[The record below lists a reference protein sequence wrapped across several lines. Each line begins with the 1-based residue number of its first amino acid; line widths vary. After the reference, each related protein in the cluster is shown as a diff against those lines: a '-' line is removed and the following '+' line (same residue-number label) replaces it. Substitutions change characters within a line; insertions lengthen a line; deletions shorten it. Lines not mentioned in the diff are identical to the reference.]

1 MRRERPQRAVRA
13 FKDSVFGSDFEEKE
27 AAKAAFLAERTA
39 AAANKRKAMQD
50 ESAKKA
56 GQRDWM
62 ALAKEGKVGGADVA
76 LTGGL

>member
-1 MRRERPQRAVRA
+1 MRA
-13 FKDSVFGSDFEEKE
+13 FKDAVFGSDFEEKE
-27 AAKAAFLAERTA
+27 VAKAAFVAERTV

-62 ALAKEGKVGGADVA
+62 ALAKEGKVGGR
-76 LTGGL
+76 